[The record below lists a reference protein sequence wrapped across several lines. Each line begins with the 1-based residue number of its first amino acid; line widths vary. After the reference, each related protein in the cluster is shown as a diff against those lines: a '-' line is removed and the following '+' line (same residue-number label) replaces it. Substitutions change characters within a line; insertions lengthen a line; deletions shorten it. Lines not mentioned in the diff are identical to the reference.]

1 MTIPDGRNMVGAQ
14 GGTRQR
20 IIECR
25 RRLRQIRATRR
36 SLRLAQDCAVV
47 AAEQLLLA
55 AAGSETGFIE
65 SEEIFEEAGL
75 LFSRKSRQSASE
87 VDRRTGLR
95 AR

>member
-1 MTIPDGRNMVGAQ
+1 MVGAQ

-47 AAEQLLLA
+47 AAEQLL
-55 AAGSETGFIE
+55 GTVVSETGFIE
-65 SEEIFEEAGL
+65 SEEIFEEACL